1 MYLSYIYFE
10 YKKYYLLQMQIHLNK
25 YVMLISYILED

>member
-10 YKKYYLLQMQIHLNK
+10 YKYYLLQMQIHLNK
-25 YVMLISYILED
+25 YIMLISYIPED